1 MADIITLGVNGVCG
15 RMGQRIVQLAI
26 EDAALR
32 VGVALERRDHP
43 DLGKDVGTLCGRPAL
58 GVPVE
63 DALHRSVDCMID
75 FSQPGGAEAI
85 AEACRQWKVPLV
97 LATTGLSPQQ
107 REAVLTSSHQIP
119 LLMAPNMSLA
129 VNLLM
134 KLVRQAAQVLRSQ
147 PAGIDVEIVERH
159 HRFKE
164 DAPSGTALEIG
175 RIVADEMGQSGHVH
189 GRHGRPGPR
198 PQYEIGYHAL
208 RTGDN
213 VGQHEVVFGMMGETL
228 EIVHRAHTRDCYAR
242 GALAA
247 AKFLVGKRAGLYH
260 MSDVLGL

>member
-1 MADIITLGVNGVCG
+1 MTDIITLGVNGACG
-15 RMGQRIVQLAI
+15 RMGQRIVQLAL

-32 VGVALERRDHP
+32 VGVALDRLNHP
-43 DLGKDVGTLCGRPAL
+43 DQGKDIGTLCGHGTL
-58 GVPVE
+58 GVPLQSE
-63 DALHRSVDCMID
+63 LHRSVDCMID
-75 FSQPGGAEAI
+75 FSQPSGAEAI
-85 AEACRQWKVPLV
+85 ADACRQWKVPLV
-97 LATTGLSPQQ
+97 LATTGLTPQQ
-107 REAVLTSSHQIP
+107 REAVLATSHHIP

-134 KLVRQAAQVLRSQ
+134 KLVREAAKVLRSQ
-147 PAGIDVEIVERH
+147 SSGIDVEIVERH

-175 RIVADEMGQSGHVH
+175 RIVAQEMGQSGHVH

-228 EIVHRAHTRDCYAR
+228 ELVHRAHTRDCYAR

-247 AKFLVGKRAGLYH
+247 AKFLVGKPAGLYQ
-260 MSDVLGL
+260 MSDVLDL